1 MASSYE
7 EIRSAADLQSV
18 SEKSVWQSFE
28 RLAAFIFE
36 ENGFAAER
44 GRVITCGKRRRQFDV
59 IARKGG
65 RIFLA
70 ECKRWSG
77 SRYRL
82 SALLR
87 AVEQHRE
94 RCEFYSAATGER
106 ARPVIVT
113 LIEEEVQFHDG
124 IPIVPIHKLNSFL
137 QEE

>member
-1 MASSYE
+1 MDFE
-7 EIRSAADLQSV
+7 DIRSAGDLQRV
-18 SEKSVWQSFE
+18 SEEAVWQNFE

-36 ENGFAAER
+36 QNGFSALR
-44 GRVITCGKRRRQFDV
+44 GRIVTLNRRRRQYDV
-59 IARKGG
+59 IARKNDKT
-65 RIFLA
+65 FLV

-94 RCEFYSAATGER
+94 RCEFYRAATGER